1 MSFQQTNKRGIAYK
15 CEWCGEDS
23 PFIAERYRVDSHIW
37 KRHLSLDC
45 SPYYCTLCMFKATS
59 QSAIKRHCRTFKPH
73 LNQREEMVSE
83 GSSRGD
89 DFYIHQS
96 QNAYIITDIDRKPLS
111 PTASRLHW
119 MQMASVKPILPI
131 ITASVTT
138 NATPV
143 PSAPSETQADTLPL
157 GLESSDQ
164 PQICHPEVWHLQSRE
179 YWN

>member
-1 MSFQQTNKRGIAYK
+1 
-15 CEWCGEDS
+15 
-23 PFIAERYRVDSHIW
+23 
-37 KRHLSLDC
+37 
-45 SPYYCTLCMFKATS
+45 MFKATS